1 MKQYL
6 KLLDHVIQH
15 GEKKQDRTGTGTLSV
30 FGYQNR
36 YDLSKGFPLV
46 TTKKIHLRSV
56 IYELLWFLRGET
68 NIDYLKKNGV
78 TILRPPRDGKMA
90 FIRSPDNISIEL
102 LQEGDALPIK
112 EPWASMKNIGSW

>member
-6 KLLDHVIQH
+6 KLLDHVIQY

-78 TILRPPRDGKMA
+78 TIWYEWADQA
-90 FIRSPDNISIEL
+90 
-102 LQEGDALPIK
+102 GDLGPV
-112 EPWASMKNIGSW
+112 

>member
-56 IYELLWFLRGET
+56 IYELLWVFKRGNE
-68 NIDYLKKNGV
+68 Y
-78 TILRPPRDGKMA
+78 
-90 FIRSPDNISIEL
+90 
-102 LQEGDALPIK
+102 
-112 EPWASMKNIGSW
+112 